1 VKAPGKLLSLE
12 AIADKVLVEG
22 PLPKLRRLIQ
32 RGTAVYV
39 PTHLSNMD
47 SIVFGYALVPRADG
61 PTAVHFEHDAFRLH
75 ARLSTGGVEY
85 RMTVVQGDVEI
96 VARRL

>member
-1 VKAPGKLLSLE
+1 MTAGVETPAPQGWYAARHGERRSAPVLSL
-12 AIADKVLVEG
+12 AASVS
-22 PLPKLRRLIQ
+22 LPF
-32 RGTAVYV
+32 
-39 PTHLSNMD
+39 
-47 SIVFGYALVPRADG
+47 VFGYAFVPRSEG

-96 VARRL
+96 VAHRL